1 MISADLL
8 RATGYRFSSG
18 KPDDAGWSPDQED
31 AKVKEQAGREPI
43 LSQNGLVAGVTQGAD
58 EVAAAGPAPHV
69 AKSVEDPTRD
79 RRHAAYMAS
88 ADGRLVYQLSQLPF
102 VKSVVVPRVLFYHQ

>member
-31 AKVKEQAGREPI
+31 AKVKEQAGGWS
-43 LSQNGLVAGVTQGAD
+43 LTSWAGVTQGAD